1 MWYIYTMEYDSAIRK
16 NKAICSNID
25 GPRNCQTER
34 SKSDRG
40 EIAYDIPYTWNL
52 KGNHTNELMYRTG
65 KNSQT

>member
-1 MWYIYTMEYDSAIRK
+1 MWYIFTMEYDSAIRK

-25 GPRNCQTER
+25 RPRNCQTER
-34 SKSDRG
+34 SKSDRR

-52 KGNHTNELMYRTG
+52 KGTHTHELTYRTG